1 MLGLRDMV
9 PREQDR
15 QPKRNGK
22 IRGDTTV
29 TNDLE
34 ISEQCHVVILVAR
47 KLNHLLANMP
57 HTEMQLFMALS
68 DIERAAN
75 KAENRLNDL
84 MYGRSFKPPVEQM
97 GQ

>member
-1 MLGLRDMV
+1 M
-9 PREQDR
+9 
-15 QPKRNGK
+15 
-22 IRGDTTV
+22 

-34 ISEQCHVVILVAR
+34 ISEQCHVVISVAR

-57 HTEMQLFMALS
+57 HTEMALFMALS

-84 MYGRSFKPPVEQM
+84 MYGRDNKPVEMM
-97 GQ
+97 GL